1 MSGGHNVLAHQ
12 CVIKSLSKKL
22 NSNRDAAASALN
34 LVIVTSQCCILH
46 NIYCVY
52 LKPSWANMHSY
63 KDTRTEHEN
72 NKHISEPEETG

>member
-1 MSGGHNVLAHQ
+1 MQLLQLLIWWSSHH
-12 CVIKSLSKKL
+12 S
-22 NSNRDAAASALN
+22 AA
-34 LVIVTSQCCILH
+34 LH

-52 LKPSWANMHSY
+52 LKPSWANTHSY